1 MSRPLDPGNPG
12 PDPVPWPVPG
22 PGPSNADGPT
32 AVDRPRRDP
41 VSGSGPAPVPG
52 PGPAPDPIE
61 GAAPDTPPRHPK
73 PRELEQDDMDL
84 QRGVDVHTRAVVA
97 ELAAALDA
105 TVDEG
110 FAAGDDAGGQFS
122 ARDSSD
128 QYSDHDAHSAD
139 ARSRKDIVRR
149 GGLRDVV
156 GQLVTRVTASE
167 RAMRAAEAD
176 SRAAVTAAAER
187 AEVRQFSPFKAGFF
201 GGVGLL
207 LAYTTYLAL
216 DTIRST
222 LIVIAI
228 ALLLAIGLDP
238 AVRWF
243 ERRGLRRGLSVLVVF
258 LVLLGAIAGAV
269 YAIIPPIVEQ
279 LTAFI
284 SNLPTTLANLQ
295 KNPTIKGL
303 DEKFGIIKQIQD
315 SNYLKDATSGAAS
328 GILTGAATV
337 AGIVF
342 DLFVV
347 LILALYFVAGFPR
360 IKAAGYRLAPASQ
373 RLRVT
378 DLGDKIFK
386 QMGGYLSGATLI
398 ALQAGLVAGI
408 FATVVGLPYPW
419 AIALVAALL
428 DFVPV
433 VGPITVGV
441 SMVLIGLTQSLTIG
455 IVAGGFY
462 LIQHVFEAYWLY
474 PKVMRRTVH
483 ISSGSVI
490 VAILVGGALLGVTGA
505 LLAVPVAAALQLIVR
520 EVLMPV
526 QERR

>member
-12 PDPVPWPVPG
+12 PTPVPWPIPG
-22 PGPSNADGPT
+22 PGPSNADTPT
-32 AVDRPRRDP
+32 DVDRPFRDP

-52 PGPAPDPIE
+52 PGPAPDPIT
-61 GAAPDTPPRHPK
+61 GDAPDTPPRHPK
-73 PRELEQDDMDL
+73 PRELEQDDMDA
-84 QRGVDVHTRAVVA
+84 QRGIDRRTRAVVA
-97 ELAAALDA
+97 ELAAALDG
-105 TVDEG
+105 TSEDGEDGPSLRSSGRDEG
-110 FAAGDDAGGQFS
+110 S
-122 ARDSSD
+122 EEARG
-128 QYSDHDAHSAD
+128 
-139 ARSRKDIVRR
+139 RKDGSRR

-167 RAMRAAEAD
+167 RAMRAAEAAAAD
-176 SRAAVTAAAER
+176 SRAAMTAAHER
-187 AEVRQFSPFKAGFF
+187 AEERQFSPFKAGFF

-222 LIVIAI
+222 LIVIAV

-279 LTAFI
+279 LSAFVV
-284 SNLPTTLANLQ
+284 NLPTTLANLLQ
-295 KNPTIKGL
+295 NPTIKSL

-315 SNYLKDATSGAAS
+315 SNYLQQVGSGAAT

-360 IKAAGYRLAPASQ
+360 IKASAYRLAPASQ

-378 DLGDKIFK
+378 DLGDKILK

-419 AIALVAALL
+419 AIALGAALL

-433 VGPITVGV
+433 VGPIVVGI
-441 SMVLIGLTQSLTIG
+441 SMVLIGFTQSLTIG
-455 IVAGGFY
+455 IIAGGFY
-462 LIQHVFEAYWLY
+462 LIQHLFEAYWLY
-474 PKVMRRTVH
+474 PKVMGRTVH
-483 ISSGSVI
+483 INSGSVI

-505 LLAVPVAAALQLIVR
+505 LLAVPVAAAVQLIVR